1 MHSVVNGCARD
12 VLDIDASAPHQQAC
26 VSMALTDSILV
37 MAERY
42 GSGRLSTERADQ
54 FVREQSTHG
63 ALLDPRVDLDA
74 IFRDPARRAAP
85 PAGELPLPLNAERSL
100 PTTRS
105 RLQHPPREGKPGR
118 AAGRES
124 MCQPA
129 SPTGVA

>member
-1 MHSVVNGCARD
+1 
-12 VLDIDASAPHQQAC
+12 
-26 VSMALTDSILV
+26 

-74 IFRDPARRAAP
+74 IFRDPARRAALQ
-85 PAGELPLPLNAERSL
+85 AGELPLPLIEEGEL

-105 RLQHPPREGKPGR
+105 GLQDRMREWTDDLFVTNHTRKLLDATVQLYELPNRQRPILRPFLLAPLAPVPQDRQSG
-118 AAGRES
+118 A
-124 MCQPA
+124 
-129 SPTGVA
+129 